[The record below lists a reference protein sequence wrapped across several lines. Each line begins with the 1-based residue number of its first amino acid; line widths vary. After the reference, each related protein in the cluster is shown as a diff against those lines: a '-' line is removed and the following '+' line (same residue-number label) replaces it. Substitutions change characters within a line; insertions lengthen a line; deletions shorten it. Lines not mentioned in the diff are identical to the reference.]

1 MSKLKAQQVAELLG
15 NIAEEE
21 DETEKE
27 DGSDSEV
34 IMAMFDNIASFHTQL
49 EQHFFHHAVDPLPQF
64 DAKAL
69 IQPPEA

>member
-1 MSKLKAQQVAELLG
+1 MSKLKAQQVAEMLG

-27 DGSDSEV
+27 DGSDSEA
-34 IMAMFDNIASFHTQL
+34 IMIMFDHVSSFHVQL
-49 EQHFFHHAVDPLPQF
+49 EQHFFPHAVDPLPQF
-64 DAKAL
+64 DTKAL